1 MVSPNRNLPFRFVVE
16 KKFSIRKSSGMKNRR
31 RRKRNGRALHRVS
44 YSFLS
49 RRVENATA
57 DRALSSRSSLARA
70 PSEGRKSRKALVV
83 SGTLE
88 PSQAGS
94 QGSHL
99 IPPGRAPRSCLLACL
114 ETERDTGDRET
125 RVFAHDTPRTAR
137 AAREWRRRPLSARPA
152 LASERREERRES
164 REERTR
170 GRYFPRRVSRFT
182 RRSHAPW
189 AARATFL
196 VTWEA
201 ATPRVRRRPS
211 TDPPSPSSRGRGRG
225 TTRFSGRR
233 GEGPKA
239 VSSPL
244 WAASG
249 VPAPAPSD
257 RRGSSSSACGQRTPS
272 TAPPRAW
279 ERPSGARRVAPFP
292 VPAPRTAPWR
302 PPTGGSPSDSTTSPS
317 EAARTPPRRPGRT

>member
-99 IPPGRAPRSCLLACL
+99 IPPGRAPRSCLLAL
-114 ETERDTGDRET
+114 RRRET
-125 RVFAHDTPRTAR
+125 RAIRETRETRARHPTHGPCRARVATPPAFGE
-137 AAREWRRRPLSARPA
+137 ASARE
-152 LASERREERRES
+152 
-164 REERTR
+164 
-170 GRYFPRRVSRFT
+170 
-182 RRSHAPW
+182 
-189 AARATFL
+189 
-196 VTWEA
+196 
-201 ATPRVRRRPS
+201 
-211 TDPPSPSSRGRGRG
+211 
-225 TTRFSGRR
+225 
-233 GEGPKA
+233 
-239 VSSPL
+239 
-244 WAASG
+244 
-249 VPAPAPSD
+249 
-257 RRGSSSSACGQRTPS
+257 
-272 TAPPRAW
+272 
-279 ERPSGARRVAPFP
+279 
-292 VPAPRTAPWR
+292 
-302 PPTGGSPSDSTTSPS
+302 
-317 EAARTPPRRPGRT
+317 